1 MKIQKILNN
10 NVVIARDENDKE
22 VIVMSKGL
30 GFRKKQGDIF
40 PRYNT
45 QKIFVLSDEVKGQYD
60 QLISSADPM
69 AAELAEDIISYACK
83 EKGLS
88 LNDIIHLTL
97 TDHIDGL
104 LDRIKSNILFANQL
118 TMEIRRAYRTEF
130 SIGLYAIDL
139 IEKRAG
145 CKLPY
150 DEAAFIALHFI
161 DNRTDHAT
169 SSADLETVLK
179 FITDITRTV
188 EAHFGITLDED
199 SVSYYRFVTHL
210 KYLTQRIISGN
221 VFQDDP
227 TLFDSVAAAYPESA
241 KCVDKI
247 STIITFKY
255 HRSISTEER
264 AYLIIYVEKLTRES
278 K

>member
-10 NVVIARDENDKE
+10 NVAIARDENDKE

-40 PRYNT
+40 PRDNT

-60 QLISSADPM
+60 PP
-69 AAELAEDIISYACK
+69 
-83 EKGLS
+83 
-88 LNDIIHLTL
+88 
-97 TDHIDGL
+97 
-104 LDRIKSNILFANQL
+104 
-118 TMEIRRAYRTEF
+118 AYRTEF

>member
-22 VIVMSKGL
+22 VIVMSLGL
-30 GFRKKQGDIF
+30 GFRKKQGDLF
-40 PRYNT
+40 PRDDS
-45 QKIFVLSDEVKGQYD
+45 QKIFVLSDEVKGRYD
-60 QLISSADPM
+60 QLLSNADPL
-69 AAELAEDIISYACK
+69 AAELAEDVISFACK
-83 EKGLS
+83 EKDLS

-104 LDRIKSNILFANQL
+104 LDRLKSNVLFANQL

-130 SIGLYAIDL
+130 SVGLYAIDL
-139 IEKRAG
+139 IQKRTGYA
-145 CKLPY
+145 LPH

-161 DNRTDHAT
+161 DNRTDHAVST
-169 SSADLETVLK
+169 ADLEMVVK
-179 FITDITRTV
+179 FVNDIIRTV
-188 EAHFGITLDED
+188 EAHFNIHLDED
-199 SVSYYRFVTHL
+199 STPYYRFVTHL

-221 VFQDDP
+221 LFRDDP
-227 TLFDSVAAAYPESA
+227 TLYDSVAAAYPESA